1 MVPDRSLAEVK
12 AEFAKWRQE
21 RKKKTRTPDD
31 LKDLAV
37 QLQEKYPIA
46 QISKELGIN
55 YTDLRKWGRDTHPH
69 PHPLHNHAI
78 QLQPDFAEIPVWTSS
93 KLVSE
98 QKAPERQELNLEL
111 ISPTGVRLLARGCL
125 PADYL
130 RSLFEAFGV
139 KGA

>member
-46 QISKELGIN
+46 QISKELGVN
-55 YTDLRKWGRDTHPH
+55 YADLRKWGHDIRP
-69 PHPLHNHAI
+69 HNHAI